1 VSSGVFGSSDGVLA
15 AVVATMLYA
24 LAVVLQKAE
33 AERVTTQG
41 LQILG
46 SLARRPVWLLAI
58 ALQVAGLGF
67 HSFALTRA
75 PVAVVQPIIAAGVL
89 FVVVFAFLVLGER
102 PRRRE
107 AIGVAC
113 LIGGI
118 ALLVRELRGSS
129 AIASVLPQDLA
140 LALVACIALIAVL
153 TGGVHS
159 PRVGAGLAAV
169 SLAGAAGLGQGM
181 SDAMNRL
188 AIAWLVPS
196 GGWVPPP
203 AMGVAAALLL
213 IGFGLQG
220 LAAAQHALRRYRA
233 NTVVPCLVGVQ
244 VLVPIAMAQA
254 VYGQDVR
261 VGSPKLLAL
270 AAFATATGL
279 LTLCTSPRASVSIAG
294 SS

>member
-1 VSSGVFGSSDGVLA
+1 MTSRVFSSSDGVIA

-33 AERVTTQG
+33 AERVTTHG
-41 LQILG
+41 LRILG
-46 SLARRPVWLLAI
+46 SLAKRPVWLLAI
-58 ALQVAGLGF
+58 AIQLVGLGF

-107 AIGVAC
+107 AIGVAF

-118 ALLVRELRGSS
+118 GLLVRELRGSS
-129 AIASVLPQDLA
+129 AIASVLPQDLG
-140 LALVACIALIAVL
+140 LALISCMVLIAVL
-153 TGGVHS
+153 MGGVRS

-196 GGWVPPP
+196 GGWIPPT
-203 AMGVAAALLL
+203 AMGVAATLLL

-220 LAAAQHALRRYRA
+220 LAAAQNALQTYRA

-244 VLVPIAMAQA
+244 VLVPIAMAQV

-261 VGSPKLLAL
+261 VGSPKVLAL
-270 AAFATATGL
+270 AAFATAAGL
-279 LTLCTSPRASVSIAG
+279 LTLCTSQRASGRSLG
-294 SS
+294 